1 MTKSIES
8 EEFYNLLQQ
17 YRCASDAMGLQKV
30 VAAYQAILEYVDNH
44 VKAQQKQIFESV
56 IIAVEECFVDKEGGN
71 RSDMEHN
78 TTVFDCVYAIR
89 TLQAEQLSEDEG
101 QP

>member
-30 VAAYQAILEYVDNH
+30 VAAYQAILDYVDNH
-44 VKAQQKQIFESV
+44 VKAQQEQIFEVV
-56 IIAVEECFVDKEGGN
+56 IIALEECFVDKEADN
-71 RSDMEHN
+71 RLDMVHN
-78 TTVFDCVYAIR
+78 TTVFDCVHAIR
-89 TLQAEQLSEDEG
+89 NVQAEQFSDEMLK
-101 QP
+101 